1 MNRTIENQLMKVKEE
16 ESLLERKRN
25 ILEREG
31 IHIQQEKLRPLVG
44 MVFKQGSK
52 YYNIT
57 GVPQIDWENGMRFD
71 PYQIPCLILTERIGK
86 IISMDNGFLFSN
98 AIDSPYAAAYIRKE
112 YQEIPREL
120 FEEKLDQALKTL
132 KPSENRN
139 EEEDRN
145 G

>member
-1 MNRTIENQLMKVKEE
+1 MNRTIEGQLMKVKEE
-16 ESLLERKRN
+16 EALLERKRN

-44 MVFKQGSK
+44 MAFKQGTR
-52 YYNIT
+52 YYNVT
-57 GVPQIDWENGMRFD
+57 GVPQIDWDNGMNFD

-86 IISMDNGFLFSN
+86 IVSMDNGFLFSN
-98 AIDSPYAAAYIRKE
+98 AIDSPNAAAYIRKE

-132 KPSENRN
+132 KPSENHN